1 MTEIKSVQYTAKTH
15 TSGGR
20 DGSAHSNDGR
30 LDIRL
35 TVPGTI
41 GTGTNP
47 EQLLA
52 AGWSACLLSGMV
64 LAARNLKVTVPSV
77 RFIYAEVDLCRGDD
91 GYFLRAR
98 LNFSLPGVNREIAK
112 ALMQETHRICPYS
125 KAMHGNIDVAINL
138 VDDVL
143 KTPLKDQ
150 LPNSCHPKVE
160 QQTSGWRQNNVGSNN
175 L

>member
-1 MTEIKSVQYTAKTH
+1 
-15 TSGGR
+15 
-20 DGSAHSNDGR
+20 
-30 LDIRL
+30 
-35 TVPGTI
+35 
-41 GTGTNP
+41 
-47 EQLLA
+47 
-52 AGWSACLLSGMV
+52 